1 MNGGGTA
8 FTPETVRRFARK
20 LLGMVLSRGNDLPR
34 SYGFEYEF
42 LPHRILE
49 PGDMSLLDEFL
60 KSRGYEPVEG
70 TYVKG
75 SRRVVF
81 EPGGQI
87 EYLSPPLRADE
98 SLRLKE
104 ILGWI
109 AAMNDA
115 IGRET
120 GIRYIGTDYFP
131 GRRDAP
137 LLLTSPR
144 YAGMHDRFRTVD
156 VRGPEMMKGTAAIHL
171 HAAIT
176 RPSDLEFLYAEFY
189 RMSRSETL
197 GMSPVRRDIWDRTDS
212 CRCGLPKARPGDSPE
227 SILESMI
234 EQALGAVEL
243 RTGRVFSTLEGM
255 DFSDFL
261 DHLTT
266 MFTDIRVNVKGGTLE
281 LRTPDS
287 RPLEEFP
294 RAWKEFVQRCEKAAG
309 PAKG

>member
-1 MNGGGTA
+1 MKEGGTA
-8 FTPETVRRFARK
+8 VSQETVRRYARN
-20 LLGMVLSRGNDLPR
+20 LLEMVLSRGNDLPR

-42 LPHRILE
+42 LPDRILARD
-49 PGDMSLLDEFL
+49 DMSMLEGFL

-70 TYVKG
+70 VYVRG
-75 SRRVVF
+75 PRQVVF

-98 SLRLKE
+98 SSKLNE
-104 ILGWI
+104 VMGWI
-109 AAMNDA
+109 AGMNED
-115 IGRET
+115 IRRET
-120 GIRYIGTDYFP
+120 GIRYIGTDYIP
-131 GRRDAP
+131 GRHDAP

-144 YAGMHDRFRTVD
+144 YAMMHERFRKVD
-156 VRGPEMMKGTAAIHL
+156 ARGLEMMKGTAAIHL

-176 RPSDLEFLYAEFY
+176 RPEDLGVLYAEFC
-189 RMSRSETL
+189 RMSTSETL
-197 GMSPVRRDIWDRTDS
+197 GMSAERRSIWDRTDS
-212 CRCGLPKARPGDSPE
+212 CRCGLSSAQPGNSPE
-227 SILESMI
+227 LILECI
-234 EQALGAVEL
+234 VEQALNAVEL
-243 RTGRVFSTLEGM
+243 RTGRVFSTLKDK

-294 RAWKEFVQRCEKAAG
+294 RAWNEFVKRCEKAAS
-309 PAKG
+309 PHQ